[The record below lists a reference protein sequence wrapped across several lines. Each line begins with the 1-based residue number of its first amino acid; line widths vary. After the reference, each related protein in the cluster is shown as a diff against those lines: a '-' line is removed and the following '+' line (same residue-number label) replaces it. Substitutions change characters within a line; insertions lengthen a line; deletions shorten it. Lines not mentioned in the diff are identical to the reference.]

1 MKKKWIIISILGIV
15 ILTALVVAKKQG
27 WIGKGKDEQSVKVET
42 VETQTIVETVTAS
55 GKIQPEMEVKIS
67 SEVSGEIIALPIK
80 EGQEVEEGDLLVKIN
95 PDLYESAVTRAIAA
109 VNTAKAGL
117 ASAQA
122 QYIEAEKSFNR
133 NKKLYNEEVISQ
145 SEYDASVR
153 AYSVAKLN
161 VESARYQL
169 NSAKANLDE
178 ARKNLKRTTI
188 QSPTKGTISMLNVEH
203 GERVVGTAQM
213 TGTEMLRVANLN
225 QMEVLVEV
233 NENDI
238 VRVNLGDTAIIEVDA
253 YLNREFQGVVT
264 EIANSA
270 NLVNASADQV
280 TNFEVKVRILPS
292 SYKDLTASGKIAFR
306 PGMTATVDIKTEHM
320 ENVIAV
326 PIQAV
331 TIRTDTSSSAKTYK
345 MKRKKSSDDD
355 QTKAE
360 EEDHEYEV
368 VFLKNGN
375 KAKLV
380 VVETGIQDDRM
391 IQIKSGLEGGEEIIV
406 GPYNV
411 VSKKLKNGTP
421 INLDKDSG
429 KEDKDAE

>member
-1 MKKKWIIISILGIV
+1 MKKKWIIISILGFV
-15 ILTALVVAKKQG
+15 ILTALVVAKKKG
-27 WIGKGKDEQSVKVET
+27 WIGKDKDEQSVEVEMVET
-42 VETQTIVETVTAS
+42 KTIVETVTAS

-145 SEYDASVR
+145 SEYDASLR
-153 AYSVAKLN
+153 AYSVAELN

-188 QSPTKGTISMLNVEH
+188 QSPAKGTISMLNVEH

-238 VRVNLGDTAIIEVDA
+238 VRVDLGDTAIIEVDA
-253 YLNREFQGVVT
+253 YLDREFQGVVT

-292 SYKDLTASGKIAFR
+292 SYEDLIASGKIAFR
-306 PGMTATVDIKTEHM
+306 PGMTATVDIKTERM

-331 TIRTDTSSSAKTYK
+331 TIRTDTSSRAKTYK

-355 QTKAE
+355 LTKAE
-360 EEDHEYEV
+360 EEDQEYEV
-368 VFLKNGN
+368 VFLKNGD

-380 VVETGIQDDRM
+380 VVKTGIQDDRM
-391 IQIKSGLEGGEEIIV
+391 IQIKSGLKGGEEIIV

-429 KEDKDAE
+429 KEDKDEE